1 MKDEIFSAPQ
11 DASEYMQRAAAEG
24 RIKFYNVPEGMR
36 ATLLRALSQPDRF
49 DEVKRIARD
58 INRHPMYPRKC
69 LSCGAV
75 ESLDGSVPC
84 GH

>member
-1 MKDEIFSAPQ
+1 MEAKQTNQTADVRQQHPVLTDE
-11 DASEYMQRAAAEG
+11 
-24 RIKFYNVPEGMR
+24 
-36 ATLLRALSQPDRF
+36 L
-49 DEVKRIARD
+49 KRIVRD
-58 INRHPMYPRKC
+58 TNKHPTYPRKC

>member
-1 MKDEIFSAPQ
+1 METTQINQSADTQLRKP
-11 DASEYMQRAAAEG
+11 AISTEVQR
-24 RIKFYNVPEGMR
+24 IV
-36 ATLLRALSQPDRF
+36 
-49 DEVKRIARD
+49 RD
-58 INRHPMYPRKC
+58 TNQHPTYPRKC

>member
-1 MKDEIFSAPQ
+1 MDQ
-11 DASEYMQRAAAEG
+11 HQASTDLEQLAALARQPAKLPGELAEW
-24 RIKFYNVPEGMR
+24 
-36 ATLLRALSQPDRF
+36 L
-49 DEVKRIARD
+49 AR
-58 INRHPMYPRKC
+58 RPTYPRIC

>member
-1 MKDEIFSAPQ
+1 METKQTNQSADTRQ
-11 DASEYMQRAAAEG
+11 RNLAMSE
-24 RIKFYNVPEGMR
+24 
-36 ATLLRALSQPDRF
+36 
-49 DEVKRIARD
+49 EVKRIVRD
-58 INRHPMYPRKC
+58 TNQHPTYPRKC

>member
-1 MKDEIFSAPQ
+1 ME
-11 DASEYMQRAAAEG
+11 
-24 RIKFYNVPEGMR
+24 
-36 ATLLRALSQPDRF
+36 ATQTNQPADTHPRNSALSE
-49 DEVKRIARD
+49 EVRRIVRD
-58 INRHPMYPRKC
+58 ANQHPTYPRRC

>member
-1 MKDEIFSAPQ
+1 MEAKQTNQSAETQ
-11 DASEYMQRAAAEG
+11 QRKQVLSSEVQ
-24 RIKFYNVPEGMR
+24 
-36 ATLLRALSQPDRF
+36 
-49 DEVKRIARD
+49 RIARD
-58 INRHPMYPRKC
+58 ISQHPTYPRRC

>member
-1 MKDEIFSAPQ
+1 MEAKQINQSA
-11 DASEYMQRAAAEG
+11 EMQQR
-24 RIKFYNVPEGMR
+24 KQ
-36 ATLLRALSQPDRF
+36 ALSS
-49 DEVKRIARD
+49 EVQRIVRD
-58 INRHPMYPRKC
+58 TNQHPTYPRRC